1 MRAGANAEREFV
13 EAGVLLRSVTGFDA
27 TCKHR
32 GSGEEGRLCMEEMVG
47 KGLRSLVRRWAAA
60 GMIKRTDDEERG
72 SISTCISN
80 RGYLIPCDNA
90 LSPPHY
96 ITSYT
101 QVESMEVGYW
111 TTYAS
116 SIGASATMDGTS
128 ELVPLI

>member
-1 MRAGANAEREFV
+1 MRAGASEREFV

-32 GSGEEGRLCMEEMVG
+32 GRGDFVWGEMVG
-47 KGLRSLVRRWAAA
+47 RMDRGLSLVRCWAAA

-72 SISTCISN
+72 SISTCISY
-80 RGYLIPCDNA
+80 RGYLIPCHNA

-101 QVESMEVGYW
+101 QVGFEF
-111 TTYAS
+111 
-116 SIGASATMDGTS
+116 
-128 ELVPLI
+128 